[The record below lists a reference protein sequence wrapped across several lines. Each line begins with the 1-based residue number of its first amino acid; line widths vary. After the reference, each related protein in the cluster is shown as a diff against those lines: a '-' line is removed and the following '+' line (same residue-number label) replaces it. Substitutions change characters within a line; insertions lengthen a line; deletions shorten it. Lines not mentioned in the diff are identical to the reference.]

1 MKANATLANSHKTV
15 HAVLEALFE
24 GMCVS
29 PYSWTLSVV
38 CATGSSS
45 EVETFPSS
53 SESDSSVSFRNVGLG
68 QSVSK
73 PWSNTSD
80 KGGRQQKYG
89 DSLTIFELLHAVP
102 NVL

>member
-1 MKANATLANSHKTV
+1 MRANATLANSHKTV
-15 HAVLEALFE
+15 HDVLEALFE

-45 EVETFPSS
+45 EVEESPSS
-53 SESDSSVSFRNVGLG
+53 SKSDDSVSSRNVGLG
-68 QSVSK
+68 QSVSN

-80 KGGRQQKYG
+80 KGGRQREMGFSYH
-89 DSLTIFELLHAVP
+89 L
-102 NVL
+102 